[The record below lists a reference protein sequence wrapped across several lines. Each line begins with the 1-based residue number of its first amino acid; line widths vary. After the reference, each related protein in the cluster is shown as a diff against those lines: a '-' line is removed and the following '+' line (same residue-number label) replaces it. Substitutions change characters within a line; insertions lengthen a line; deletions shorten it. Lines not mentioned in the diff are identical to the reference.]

1 MSAYRAVART
11 DRDRVERGPGYD
23 PERLR
28 VDRAVDRAR
37 EGDREGIRV
46 LYGRYSADVYRFVR
60 SIVGNDHDAE
70 DVTQTV
76 FMKLIL
82 VIHRYRR
89 EAVPFDAWLIRVA
102 RNAAID
108 HLRERRPIPCE
119 EIRTSAPDPFDGNG
133 ERLSDLKEAI
143 GGCAAPA
150 AGGDPHASGARTY
163 PRRDRQPA
171 RQVGGGGSRPA
182 SPRPPRGPG
191 PAQGARLGT
200 RHPLRQARTSAA
212 RSVIRLSLI

>member
-1 MSAYRAVART
+1 MSAYRAVAHA

-60 SIVGNDHDAE
+60 SIVGDDHDAE

-76 FMKLIL
+76 FMKLIS

-143 GGCAAPA
+143 G
-150 AGGDPHASGARTY
+150 SV
-163 PRRDRQPA
+163 QPQQREVILM
-171 RQVGGGGSRPA
+171 RQVLGLTPGEIANRLGKSEGAVHGLHHRGRRAVQDLLRARGSVPVIHCVRHE
-182 SPRPPRGPG
+182 PRPQEPSSNHR
-191 PAQGARLGT
+191 
-200 RHPLRQARTSAA
+200 
-212 RSVIRLSLI
+212 